1 MSKKAIFYT
10 LFFVALSLG
19 FYLFLQAKIP
29 FFGKKGLPP
38 IGNVQPFTFINQ
50 DGKTITEK
58 DIAGKVAVVNFFF
71 TTCKTVCP
79 IMATNLL
86 PVYKQFG
93 GASNFIMLSH
103 TSDPERDSVPTLK
116 RYADS
121 LQVQAGKWLFL
132 TGRKDSLYAA
142 ARHSYKIDDPA
153 NFVQNIDDDFLHS
166 QFIALVNKKGE
177 VIKIYDGIKPSEVK
191 EMETDIAKLLKE

>member
-1 MSKKAIFYT
+1 M
-10 LFFVALSLG
+10 
-19 FYLFLQAKIP
+19 
-29 FFGKKGLPP
+29 
-38 IGNVQPFTFINQ
+38 QPFSFTNQ
-50 DGKTITEK
+50 NGKTITEK
-58 DIAGKVAVVNFFF
+58 DIVGKVAVVNFFF
-71 TTCKTVCP
+71 TTCKSVCP

-86 PVYKQFG
+86 PVYKKFG
-93 GASNFIMLSH
+93 AESDFIMLSH

-121 LQVQAGKWLFL
+121 LQVQGGRWLFV

-142 ARHSYKIDDPA
+142 ARHSYRIDDPA

-177 VIKIYDGIKPSEVK
+177 VVKIYDGIKPSEVK